1 MKITIYNSD
10 ERISSHVQGNPTL
23 TDFIATLNT
32 VILGAMNTSLEATP
46 EHLRSQVQQLLF
58 EEYNYAAS
66 NLLAAFAPDID
77 MRPDWDPKQM
87 MEAENAYLD
96 KKVQNMPKM

>member
-10 ERISSHVQGNPTL
+10 NRISTSTQGNPTL
-23 TDFIATLNT
+23 TDFITTLNT
-32 VILGAMNTSLEATP
+32 VILGAMNQSVEATP
-46 EHLRSQVQQLLF
+46 EHLRSQVRQLLF

-77 MRPDWDPKQM
+77 LRPDWDPKLM

-96 KKVQNMPKM
+96 KKIQNMPSM